1 MKILLIGSGGREDAL
16 AWAVRRSPACGQFVC
31 CPGNAGIANRAQRL
45 DIGAEDID
53 GLVRHA
59 RAERYDLVIVG
70 PEGPLVAGLG
80 DRLREADL
88 AVFGPSA
95 AAAQIE
101 GSKVF
106 SKRFLERQGIP
117 TARFE
122 VCSDLQSARAY
133 LDAPGTDYP
142 LVVKADGLAA
152 GKGVII
158 CDDRDS
164 AVEAAESMLA
174 RNKFGSAGSRVLIEE
189 MLRGREVSIFVLTDG
204 HSFVELETCQDY
216 KRALDGDE
224 GLNTGGMG
232 AYSPSVYLDD
242 ETRAAIMETVV
253 QPTIDGLAAEERPY
267 HGVLYIGLMLTDAGP
282 MVLEYNARFG
292 DPETQVLLPRL
303 NGDWLPVLHACATGS
318 LDRHT
323 LRWRSQAAV
332 CVVMSSAGYPGS
344 YEKGR
349 PIEGIERVAALD
361 GVEVFHAGTE
371 SDGSSGYRT
380 SGGRVLAVTALG
392 DDLAA
397 ARSLAYEGIGGPR
410 WPGAHYRPDIAEDAI
425 VELARRTK

>member
-1 MKILLIGSGGREDAL
+1 
-16 AWAVRRSPACGQFVC
+16 
-31 CPGNAGIANRAQRL
+31 
-45 DIGAEDID
+45 
-53 GLVRHA
+53 
-59 RAERYDLVIVG
+59 
-70 PEGPLVAGLG
+70 
-80 DRLREADL
+80 
-88 AVFGPSA
+88 VFGPSA

-122 VCSDLQSARAY
+122 VCSDLESARDY
-133 LDAPGTDYP
+133 LNAKETDYP

-164 AVEAAESMLA
+164 AVRAAESMLA
-174 RNKFGSAGSRVLIEE
+174 RNRFGSAGSRILIEE
-189 MLRGREVSIFVLTDG
+189 LLRGREVSIFVLTDG

-232 AYSPSVYLDD
+232 AYSPSVFLDED
-242 ETRAAIMETVV
+242 TRATIMETVV

-303 NGDWLPVLHACATGS
+303 DGDWLPVLHACATGS
-318 LDRHT
+318 LDRHS
-323 LRWRSQAAV
+323 LRWRSQTAV
-332 CVVMSSAGYPGS
+332 CVVMASAGYPGS

-349 PIEGIERVAALD
+349 PIEGIEQVAALD

-397 ARSLAYEGIGGPR
+397 ARSLAYEGIGGIR
-410 WPGAHYRPDIAEDAI
+410 WPGAHFRTDIAEDAI
-425 VELARRTK
+425 GELARRTK